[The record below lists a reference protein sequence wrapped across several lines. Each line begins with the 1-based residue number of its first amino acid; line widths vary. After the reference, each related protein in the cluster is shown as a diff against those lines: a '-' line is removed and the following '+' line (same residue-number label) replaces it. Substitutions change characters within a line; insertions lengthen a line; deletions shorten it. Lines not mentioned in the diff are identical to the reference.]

1 MRRPADLPCLGR
13 QVRLE
18 VAVRRLY
25 CRNPACTRRT
35 FVERLPGLVPPR
47 AQRTHRLAEA
57 QGRVGVALGGAAGA
71 RLLDHL
77 GMPASGA
84 TVLRLMRRLPLPRRP
99 TPRVLGVDDWAWRKG
114 KSYGTILVDLERR
127 QVIDLLPDRR
137 ASTPADW
144 LRRHRGIRTVARD
157 RSTEYA
163 RGIGLG
169 APRAVQVADRWHLL
183 LNGRQMAERWLA
195 GAHGRLR
202 RLPPV
207 TAPTPRPARRTAA
220 FPRSRAEQATGV
232 ESRARWK
239 ALYEE
244 VRHRTAAGEPLLT
257 ISRHMRLA
265 RGTVRKFADA
275 ESFPER
281 AVRAPGPSILGPHL
295 AYLEVRQA
303 EGCENALELWRELR
317 QRGFPG
323 TPRQVHRW
331 LSPRR
336 TTPSKH
342 GPPHA
347 GRTQPVPARAAAGHG
362 SPALPSPK
370 RLAWFLTRPRDG
382 LSGEEAAA
390 LARLEGDPEA
400 AKVAGLVRR
409 FADLVR
415 GCSVHATARCGAPVT
430 TLERW
435 LREAA
440 RSGVAA
446 VTTFATGLQQDGAAV
461 RAALTTSWSNG
472 QTEGQVTKLKMLKR
486 QTFGRSSFD
495 LLRRRVLLAA

>member
-1 MRRPADLPCLGR
+1 VRRPADLPCLGR

-18 VAVRRLY
+18 LAIRRLY
-25 CRNPACTRRT
+25 CRNPACARQT
-35 FVERLPGLVPPR
+35 FVERLPGLVAPR
-47 AQRTHRLAEA
+47 AQRTRRLADA

-77 GMPASGA
+77 SMPASSA
-84 TVLRLMRRLPLPRRP
+84 TVLRLMRGLPLPRRAA
-99 TPRVLGVDDWAWRKG
+99 PRVLGVDDWAWRKG
-114 KSYGTILVDLERR
+114 RSYGTILVDLERR
-127 QVIDLLPDRR
+127 RVVDLLPDRS
-137 ASTPADW
+137 AATLAEW
-144 LRRHRGIRTVARD
+144 LRRRRSIRTVARD

-195 GAHGRLR
+195 AAHGRLR

-207 TAPTPRPARRTAA
+207 PSSEPRPAQRTVA
-220 FPRSRAEQATGV
+220 FPRSRAEQEAGV

-244 VRHRTAAGEPLLT
+244 VRRRLADGEPLLA
-257 ISRHMRLA
+257 ISRHMGLA
-265 RGTVRKFADA
+265 RRTVRKFADA

-281 AVRAPGPSILGPHL
+281 AVRAPGPSILDPYLAHL
-295 AYLEVRQA
+295 EARQA
-303 EGCENALELWRELR
+303 EGCENAMALWREVR
-317 QRGFPG
+317 ERGFPG
-323 TPRQVHRW
+323 TSRQIHRW
-331 LSPRR
+331 LGPRR
-336 TTPSKH
+336 TTASKY
-342 GPPHA
+342 GPNRA
-347 GRTQPVPARAAAGHG
+347 GPTLAAPAPADDSPCA
-362 SPALPSPK
+362 PALSSPK
-370 RLAWFLTRPRDG
+370 RLAWSLTRPREG
-382 LSGEEAAA
+382 LSNDENAD
-390 LARLEGDPEA
+390 LARLEQDPEA
-400 AKVAGLVRR
+400 AVVAGLVRR

-415 GCSVHATARCGAPVT
+415 GCGLGAKARCGAPIT

-435 LREAA
+435 LGDAT

-446 VTTFATGLQQDGAAV
+446 VTTFALGLQQDGAAV
-461 RAALTTSWSNG
+461 RAALTTSWSSG
-472 QTEGQVTKLKMLKR
+472 QTEGQVGKLKMLKR